1 MCHFTECVILLFIAG
16 GRGRPPV
23 TKTNQ
28 GKLSVSDKALEV
40 TSNGE
45 KTTNPKAI
53 VSKSE
58 CLYVYQ

>member
-1 MCHFTECVILLFIAG
+1 M
-16 GRGRPPV
+16 

-28 GKLSVSDKALEV
+28 GRLSVINKALEE